1 MIDACAVQRPKEV
14 QALVVVSE
22 QVAEEGDEEESCKH
36 SYSVLE
42 GRRDQGI
49 AASDLGIITSPFSFT

>member
-1 MIDACAVQRPKEV
+1 MQRPKEV
-14 QALVVVSE
+14 QVLVVDSE

-36 SYSVLE
+36 RYSVFQ

-49 AASDLGIITSPFSFT
+49 TVSDLGIITSPFSFT